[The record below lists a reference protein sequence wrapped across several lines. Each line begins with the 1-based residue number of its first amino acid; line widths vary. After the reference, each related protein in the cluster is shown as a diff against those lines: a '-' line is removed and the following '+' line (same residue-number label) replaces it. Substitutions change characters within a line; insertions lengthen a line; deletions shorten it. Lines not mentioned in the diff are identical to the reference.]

1 MIRARRARI
10 VATLGPA
17 TRGDQAI
24 RNLALAGVDVFRVN
38 FSHGA
43 HADHA
48 KAIAGVRVAEAKV
61 GRPLAV
67 LADLQGPKLRL
78 GGFVGGEIALKAGQT
93 LRLDLD
99 MAPGDGSR
107 IGVPHP
113 EVFAALKDDACILL
127 DDGKVRLR
135 VKAHGADFADTVVE
149 AGDALSNHKGLNL
162 PGLAIPIPA
171 LTKKDRADLKFA
183 LDEGVDWVALSF
195 VQRASDMA
203 ELRALVQGRA
213 GVLAK
218 IEKPAALEVLDEIL
232 DLCEA
237 IMVARG
243 DLGVELAPEDVPVVQ
258 KQLIRAARL
267 RGLPVIVATQMLE
280 SMTHSPTPTR
290 AEASD
295 VAGAVYEGADALML
309 SAESAVGE
317 HPFEA
322 VEMMDRIIC
331 RVEKDPRWPELMRA
345 EYPVDDA
352 DADALVAAARR
363 AAEAASTACLVAFT
377 TTGQTALRLCRERPL
392 QPTLALTPSL
402 ATARRLALVWG
413 AEPRVVPAL
422 TDPEDLAQV
431 AVEQAQETGLAPP
444 GMRVLILAGLPMGSP
459 GAANILRI
467 AHTPRA
473 RSAKVDAG
481 FAIRTRSQLKSEP
494 HPNG

>member
-17 TRGDQAI
+17 SRDPA
-24 RNLALAGVDVFRVN
+24 RVRELATVGVDVFRVN
-38 FSHGA
+38 FSHGS
-43 HADHA
+43 HKDHA
-48 KAIAGVRVAEAKV
+48 RTIEAVRQAEAVV

-78 GGFVGGEIALKAGQT
+78 GEFADGVVRLKPGQD
-93 LRLDLD
+93 LRLDLHD
-99 MAPGDGSR
+99 KPGDAAR

-113 EVFAALKDDACILL
+113 EVFAALRSGAVVLL

-135 VKAHGADFADTVVE
+135 VVAHGPDFADTVVE
-149 AGDALSNHKGLNL
+149 AGEQLSDHKGLNL

-171 LTKKDRADLKFA
+171 LTDKDRADLNFA
-183 LDEGVDWVALSF
+183 LTQGVDWVALSF
-195 VQRASDMA
+195 VQRAADMA
-203 ELRALVQGRA
+203 ELRRIVQGRA

-232 DLCEA
+232 DLSEA

-258 KQLIRAARL
+258 KQLVRAARL

-280 SMTHSPTPTR
+280 SMTHAPTPTR

-309 SAESAVGE
+309 SAESAVGDF
-317 HPFEA
+317 P
-322 VEMMDRIIC
+322 VESVSIMDRIIT

-363 AAEAASTACLVAFT
+363 AAEAASTACLAAFT
-377 TTGQTALRLCRERPL
+377 TTGQTALRLSRERPL
-392 QPTLALTPSL
+392 QPTLALTPNLS
-402 ATARRLALVWG
+402 TARRLALAWG
-413 AEPRVVPAL
+413 VEPRVVPEL
-422 TDPEDLAQV
+422 YDPEELARV
-431 AVEQAQETGLAPP
+431 AVEQAAETGLAPP
-444 GMRVLILAGLPMGSP
+444 GDRVVILAGLPMGSP
-459 GAANILRI
+459 GAANILRL
-467 AHTPRA
+467 AHTPR
-473 RSAKVDAG
+473 R
-481 FAIRTRSQLKSEP
+481 
-494 HPNG
+494 